1 MLIAAKAAAGAEF
14 MYSTKSAHKVSKAS
28 GQRIVDALNRIG
40 FDLKPGEVWHLYNV
54 SEYDNAY
61 YIAESQQ
68 FKVYKGS
75 IRRYA

>member
-14 MYSTKSAHKVSKAS
+14 MYKAQSAHKVSKAS
-28 GQRIVDALNRIG
+28 GQRIVDALNKIC
-40 FDLKPGEVWHLYNV
+40 FDLKPGEVWHLYEV
-54 SEYDNAY
+54 DQYSPAY
-61 YIAESQQ
+61 YAADSQE

>member
-14 MYSTKSAHKVSKAS
+14 MYNARSAHKVSKAS

-40 FDLKPGEVWHLYNV
+40 FDLKPGEVWHLYEV
-54 SEYDNAY
+54 DQYSPAY
-61 YIAESQQ
+61 YTAESQE
-68 FKVYKGS
+68 FRVYKSS